1 MGPVELRATD
11 LDTVVFDLGGVL
23 ADWDPRYLYR
33 EMFADDEAAMEQFLA
48 TVTTPE
54 WNHAMDAGRDRSEAV
69 AELAA
74 AHPGHEPLIRA
85 WVDRWEEMLGA
96 EIAGTA
102 LIVDDLASAGV
113 RLLALTNW
121 SAETFPIARTRF
133 PFLSWFEHIVVSGE
147 VKLAKPDRRIFE
159 LTMHRAAL
167 DPATTVY
174 IDDSL
179 PNIEAARPLGFNAV
193 HFATPAKL
201 RAELARLGLI

>member
-1 MGPVELRATD
+1 M
-11 LDTVVFDLGGVL
+11 DTVLFDLGGVIV
-23 ADWDPRYLYR
+23 DWNPRYLYR
-33 EMFADDEAAMEQFLA
+33 PLFQGDDEAMEHFLA
-48 TVTTPE
+48 TVCAPE
-54 WNHAMDAGRDRSEAV
+54 WNHEIDAVKPFAVAVRERQALFPEHAKLIALWKDGWEQMLREPIDESVAILAELRDR
-69 AELAA
+69 
-74 AHPGHEPLIRA
+74 GH
-85 WVDRWEEMLGA
+85 
-96 EIAGTA
+96 
-102 LIVDDLASAGV
+102 

>member
-1 MGPVELRATD
+1 
-11 LDTVVFDLGGVL
+11 
-23 ADWDPRYLYR
+23 
-33 EMFADDEAAMEQFLA
+33 
-48 TVTTPE
+48 
-54 WNHAMDAGRDRSEAV
+54 MDAGKPFAVAVRERQALFPEHADLIALWKDGWEQMLREPIDESVAILAELRDR
-69 AELAA
+69 
-74 AHPGHEPLIRA
+74 GH
-85 WVDRWEEMLGA
+85 
-96 EIAGTA
+96 
-102 LIVDDLASAGV
+102 

-121 SAETFPIARTRF
+121 SSETFPIARTRF
-133 PFLSWFEHIVVSGE
+133 PFLNWFEHIVVSGE

>member
-1 MGPVELRATD
+1 MSVPNNLN
-11 LDTVVFDLGGVL
+11 TVLFDLGGVL
-23 ADWDPRYLYR
+23 VDWNPRYLYR
-33 EMFADDEAAMEQFLA
+33 PLFQGDDKAMEHFLA
-48 TVTTPE
+48 TVCAPE
-54 WNHAMDAGRDRSEAV
+54 WNHEMDAGKPFAIAVRERQALFPEHAKLIALWKDGWEQMLREPIDESVAILAELRDR
-69 AELAA
+69 
-74 AHPGHEPLIRA
+74 GH
-85 WVDRWEEMLGA
+85 
-96 EIAGTA
+96 
-102 LIVDDLASAGV
+102 

-147 VKLAKPDRRIFE
+147 EKLAKPDRRIFE